1 MAHEEVVLIM
11 YGTNSSIVENTRTVS
26 RNLSERTNCGG
37 GSISSAVDVLIPEV
51 IQVFLSVSVLC
62 FFYYF
67 LKTKLPLSEELLFCV
82 SVN

>member
-1 MAHEEVVLIM
+1 MAHEEAVLIM

-26 RNLSERTNCGG
+26 RNLSERTNSGG

-67 LKTKLPLSEELLFCV
+67 FENQVTII
-82 SVN
+82 

>member
-1 MAHEEVVLIM
+1 MAHEEAVLIM
-11 YGTNSSIVENTRTVS
+11 YGTNSSIVENSRTVS

-51 IQVFLSVSVLC
+51 IQVYLSVSVLFLLL
-62 FFYYF
+62 FFEN
-67 LKTKLPLSEELLFCV
+67 KLPLSEELLFCV